1 VVTSQLRARGP
12 KAVILKLG
20 KLGCFLATESFT
32 GAIAGFAVD
41 AVDTTAAG
49 DTFNGVFAVALSE
62 GMPLV
67 DAAQFANA
75 AAALSVT
82 RLGAQSSIPDRA
94 EVTGFLN
101 NASKPAQEMQNA
113 CS

>member
-1 VVTSQLRARGP
+1 
-12 KAVILKLG
+12 
-20 KLGCFLATESFT
+20 
-32 GAIAGFAVD
+32 
-41 AVDTTAAG
+41 
-49 DTFNGVFAVALSE
+49 
-62 GMPLV
+62 MPLV